1 MVGLIRDIETLR
13 SVIIGISEGASDEK
27 RSAMTMLTDLL
38 ARKEL
43 EFKTFEDENEPLEMD
58 VVD

>member
-43 EFKTFEDENEPLEMD
+43 EFKTFED
-58 VVD
+58 